1 MTHFDATTIAD
12 FVDRNYAIEPEQQNL
27 VYCYLASDRWHLAN
41 RRRTVESL
49 MRTTSKSLGRQIMLA
64 EIDAEVQ
71 MAIKHAERVI
81 SRRNYYDQITLIQRR
96 LERAALV
103 ALRRN

>member
-1 MTHFDATTIAD
+1 MKQLNGAVIAD
-12 FVDRNYAIEPEQQNL
+12 FVYRNYEIAPEQTNL
-27 VYCYLASDRWHLAN
+27 VYVYLTSDRWHLAN

-49 MRTTSKSLGRQIMLA
+49 MRTTSKSLGRQILLA

-81 SRRNYYDQITLIQRR
+81 SQRNFYDQIAIMQRR
-96 LERAALV
+96 IRRAA
-103 ALRRN
+103 ARRS

>member
-1 MTHFDATTIAD
+1 MERIKSLTGTTIAD
-12 FVDRNYAIEPEQQNL
+12 FVDRNYEIAPEMANL
-27 VYCYLASDRWHLAN
+27 VYVYLASDRWHLAN

-49 MRTTSKSLGRQIMLA
+49 MRTTSKSLGKKILLA

-81 SRRNYYDQITLIQRR
+81 SRRNFYDQIAMIQRR
-96 LERAALV
+96 IQRAWV
-103 ALRRN
+103 RH